1 MQKTPEQ
8 VTAGCLV
15 SRFTHRSCLLTK
27 KALGI
32 CERFLAKI
40 HLSVSKL
47 PALTVRDVDSVG
59 GSQVPNP
66 QSGPRGCGRAGPSLQ
81 GDREP
86 APRVKW
92 ASRDRW
98 CGSVSTNLLT

>member
-59 GSQVPNP
+59 GSQVSNP

-81 GDREP
+81 EETESQHP
-86 APRVKW
+86 E
-92 ASRDRW
+92 
-98 CGSVSTNLLT
+98 